1 MRNVVA
7 GGGGRNERQEKNN
20 GAYWNFPCGF
30 GHCGMACFA
39 FYSGARGQG
48 AILCGGYGGVGGKRR
63 QKQRSTFE
71 KGGPEESLEIL
82 NDYEHLMNGKE
93 KPGYEKRNFYCLLDE
108 QIRAEQ
114 AVLEGLIA
122 DPNPDL
128 YDLCLELYTA
138 RKEHPLIY

>member
-1 MRNVVA
+1 
-7 GGGGRNERQEKNN
+7 
-20 GAYWNFPCGF
+20 
-30 GHCGMACFA
+30 
-39 FYSGARGQG
+39 
-48 AILCGGYGGVGGKRR
+48 
-63 QKQRSTFE
+63 
-71 KGGPEESLEIL
+71 
-82 NDYEHLMNGKE
+82 MNGKE